1 MTTDGQW
8 TYDIECDDDVSTP
21 DDMSGPFV
29 GYSLVG
35 KIGGWVPGEG
45 KFETLSEAI
54 DAGRLV
60 DGCVGVTKGNYGY
73 TLRTELILV
82 PSRSDNVKSWVF
94 GEMCGEEE
102 TGGQVNLVPMTREFI
117 TQSLGSATNEEEM
130 TYYLKK
136 LYQKGVGKN
145 AMEELSGLEKE
156 LDELN
161 QKKKELEERVQEIK
175 NAEKLATTPTPEM
188 LKKMNQRN
196 KILQLAKK
204 GQYIKMLALVKELQ
218 DNSTGV
224 EVEES
229 DSEDDAY
236 ATTTR
241 FSPPAEEVDLEEWTH
256 NEEEYLVDP
265 RTGEVYNSDQEVMC
279 QRVGTSF
286 KIYAV
291 GHRVSKDGRWTLERN
306 E

>member
-1 MTTDGQW
+1 MTTNGQW
-8 TYDIECDDDVSTP
+8 TFEIDCDDDVSTP

-29 GYSLVG
+29 GYGLVG

-60 DGCVGVTKGNYGY
+60 ERCVGVTKGAYGY

-94 GEMCGEEE
+94 GEMCTEEDNR
-102 TGGQVNLVPMTREFI
+102 GQVNLVPMTREFI
-117 TQSLGSATNEEEM
+117 TQSLGSTTNEEEM

-236 ATTTR
+236 ATTR
-241 FSPPAEEVDLEEWTH
+241 FSPPAEEVDLEQWTH

-265 RTGEVYNSDQEVMC
+265 RTGEVYNSDQEVMR

>member
-1 MTTDGQW
+1 MESKKNMTTDGQW

-29 GYSLVG
+29 GYGLVG

-54 DAGRLV
+54 EAGRLV

-82 PSRSDNVKSWVF
+82 LARSENVKSWVF
-94 GEMCGEEE
+94 GEMCAEEE
-102 TGGQVNLVPMTREFI
+102 TGGQVKLVPMTREII
-117 TQSLGSATNEEEM
+117 TQSLGSVTTKEEM
-130 TYYLKK
+130 TYCLKK
-136 LYQKGVGKN
+136 LYQKGDGKN

-156 LDELN
+156 LDELD

-196 KILQLAKK
+196 EILQLAKK
-204 GQYIKMLALVKELQ
+204 GQYMKMLALVKELQ
-218 DNSTGV
+218 ENSTGV

-229 DSEDDAY
+229 DSEE
-236 ATTTR
+236 
-241 FSPPAEEVDLEEWTH
+241 EEVDLEEWTH

-265 RTGEVYNSDQEVMC
+265 RTGEVHNGEVALY

-291 GHRVSKDGRWTLERN
+291 GHRVWKDGRWTLERN